1 MKELKQVVL
10 QRKSVAIQW
19 LISYFLLL
27 AVPLIASISVYV
39 VMEKTLETQI
49 ERFNQLM
56 LSQTQKELDNI
67 FNAQNKICTEMAFNT
82 GIKGLLN
89 INDATQRWENEMKT
103 VDYLHSL
110 FARDAGFVDT
120 VFVYFYE
127 TDTVITQETVMD
139 SKSFYNRH
147 YDWGKDGFE
156 RWKNFMRQEGNGKYT
171 RIRTK
176 ENGENENEIIF
187 MLRLPLTAL
196 YGIEPRA
203 TAAVIV
209 KEEHILELSENI
221 REVNGGEITILNEE
235 NKVFLSGSEEMA
247 KLLLADKQSGSR
259 GDVIHSYAKSDVT
272 PWKYVISVRKSE
284 YWSSLLLIRILL
296 VFYVIFTV
304 IFGVILSRRF
314 VRKNYA
320 PVERL
325 MDKLKTC
332 QDDEL
337 SEYDEFSII
346 FNEISKVM
354 SERDHVSGDL
364 KNKRAILRRSFFVQL
379 FNGTIKSREMAE
391 EYGKEIG
398 ITFGS
403 DIFAVALFNFDDVES
418 LFADET
424 DLDYEDRRK
433 YYQLIISNVMEEILG
448 DFYDCYSCEMEN
460 RMAVLVSVPPNKQE
474 DAVEDIVRTLKEG
487 ISLIEKHFGIQVNAV
502 VSDTRESTER
512 IAECYYEACD
522 AIRVLQSTKI
532 YGVVKCVDV
541 LGEPYLQ
548 WYGWSEQEVYL
559 TSYIKSGASERAKN
573 VICEYFRKQ
582 NEFGE
587 RVELLR
593 CMMFNLL
600 HVMFRTVEEEE
611 NGNIDFSKEECLE
624 RLLRCDSAAKMQELM
639 QETAE
644 KLCSYKA
651 EETRRNTMSIKIK
664 QMVQNNFRENG
675 FGVMEIGEHFH
686 LTPAYVSGIFKNET
700 GELLSD
706 YIMRVRIEEAKR
718 LIRET
723 DDTLEN
729 IAHRVGYLNAKILSR
744 TFKKRE
750 GILPSQY
757 REKIKGKK

>member
-1 MKELKQVVL
+1 MKEQKHVVL

-19 LISYFLLL
+19 FISYFLLL
-27 AVPLIASISVYV
+27 VIPLIASISVYV
-39 VMEKTLETQI
+39 VMERTLETQI

-67 FNAQNKICTEMAFNT
+67 FDAQNKICTEMAFNA
-82 GIKGLLN
+82 GIKELLN
-89 INDATQRWENEMKT
+89 INNATQRWENEMKT
-103 VDYLHSL
+103 VDYLRSL
-110 FARDAGFVDT
+110 FARDAGLVDA

-127 TDTVITQETVMD
+127 ADTVITQDTIMD
-139 SKSFYNRH
+139 SRSFYNLH
-147 YDWGKDGFE
+147 YEWGEDGYE

-176 ENGENENEIIF
+176 ESSEDENEIIF
-187 MLRLPLTAL
+187 MRRLPLTAL

-203 TAAVIV
+203 TAAVVV

-235 NKVFLSGSEEMA
+235 NKVFLSGSAEMA
-247 KLLLADKQSGSR
+247 KLLLTEKQNGSH

-272 PWKYVISVRKSE
+272 PWRYVISVRKSE

-296 VFYVIFTV
+296 IFYVIFTV

-320 PVERL
+320 PIERL

-332 QDDEL
+332 QNDEL

-364 KNKRAILRRSFFVQL
+364 KNKQAILRRSLFVQL
-379 FNGTIKSREMAE
+379 FNGTIKNREIVE

-403 DIFAVALFNFDDVES
+403 DVFAVALFNFDDVES

-460 RMAVLVSVPPNKQE
+460 RMAVLVSVPPNKYE
-474 DAVEDIVRTLKEG
+474 DAVEDIVCTLKEG

-502 VSDTRESTER
+502 VSNTRESFER

-541 LGEPYLQ
+541 LGEPHSQ
-548 WYGWSEQEVYL
+548 WYGQSEQEVYL
-559 TSYIKSGASERAKN
+559 ASYIKSGASERAKN

-582 NEFGE
+582 NRRTCGAFT
-587 RVELLR
+587 
-593 CMMFNLL
+593 L
-600 HVMFRTVEEEE
+600 HDV
-611 NGNIDFSKEECLE
+611 
-624 RLLRCDSAAKMQELM
+624 
-639 QETAE
+639 
-644 KLCSYKA
+644 
-651 EETRRNTMSIKIK
+651 
-664 QMVQNNFRENG
+664 
-675 FGVMEIGEHFH
+675 
-686 LTPAYVSGIFKNET
+686 
-700 GELLSD
+700 
-706 YIMRVRIEEAKR
+706 
-718 LIRET
+718 
-723 DDTLEN
+723 
-729 IAHRVGYLNAKILSR
+729 
-744 TFKKRE
+744 
-750 GILPSQY
+750 
-757 REKIKGKK
+757 